1 MGPARSDSLREDI
14 PAWLAGAAAVCSL
27 VSIAAM
33 EILMGA
39 AVVALIVTRT
49 RWRIPRVWLPL
60 AVFAVLTLISLAA
73 SGQIR
78 EGLPQVK
85 KFFLYLML
93 FLVPS
98 AFRSVRQV
106 RMLAMG
112 WALAA
117 AASSAWALNQF
128 YNKYEDALD
137 AHRNFYRFYV
147 NDRITGF
154 MDHWMTFSNQMMM
167 ALLIVASIVFFSID
181 ARSSPTRQGGAP
193 STKKGTDHSVPAAT
207 LGSNPTRQRGDP
219 PGTGSHSGKSGLS
232 PFSSGGLVMAWL
244 MGAGAVILIALILN
258 ETRSVWLATAIGGS
272 YLIWFWR
279 RWLLILIPVVIAI
292 LALVNPFEIRDRI
305 LSPFRPHGNLDSS
318 AHRAELRRIGW
329 QMIKAHP
336 WVGVGPEQV
345 WRQARS
351 YMPPGVQ
358 TLEPPEYY
366 GHLEN
371 DYVQYAAE
379 RGVPAMLALMWMIG
393 WALLDFA
400 RGLLRLRD
408 ADLRNAGQR
417 DAERCDAGRQDI
429 DKRWVLHGA
438 VAVIVAVLVAG
449 WFSWNLNASTV
460 LGMFLAIIGCGY
472 VALMELWG
480 GSPDPRATP
489 WSRN

>member
-1 MGPARSDSLREDI
+1 
-14 PAWLAGAAAVCSL
+14 
-27 VSIAAM
+27 
-33 EILMGA
+33 MGA

-85 KFFLYLML
+85 KFFLYVML
-93 FLVPS
+93 FLIPS

-112 WALAA
+112 WAAAA

-137 AHRNFYRFYV
+137 AHHDFYRAYV
-147 NDRITGF
+147 TDRITGF

-167 ALLIVASIVFFSID
+167 ALLIVAAMVFFSSD
-181 ARSSPTRQGGAP
+181 RR
-193 STKKGTDHSVPAAT
+193 KRGTDHSVP
-207 LGSNPTRQRGDP
+207 RQGQ
-219 PGTGSHSGKSGLS
+219 SSLS
-232 PFSSGGLVMAWL
+232 AFSRWLGGLGMAWL
-244 MGAGAVILIALILN
+244 MGAGALISIALILN
-258 ETRSVWLATAIGGS
+258 ETRSVWLATAIGGA
-272 YLIWFWR
+272 YLMWFWR
-279 RWLLILIPVVIAI
+279 RWLLLLLPVVIAI
-292 LALVNPFEIRDRI
+292 LVLVNPFEIRDRI

-318 AHRAELRRIGW
+318 THRAELRRIGW

-345 WRQARS
+345 WRQAKS
-351 YMPPGVQ
+351 YMPPGMQ
-358 TLEPPEYY
+358 ALQPSEYY

-393 WALLDFA
+393 WALLDFV
-400 RGLLRLRD
+400 RGLIRLRPD
-408 ADLRNAGQR
+408 ADG
-417 DAERCDAGRQDI
+417 
-429 DKRWVLHGA
+429 KWVLHAA

-460 LGMFLAIIGCGY
+460 LGMFLAVIGCGY
-472 VALMELWG
+472 VALEDSWRTL
-480 GSPDPRATP
+480 
-489 WSRN
+489 

>member
-1 MGPARSDSLREDI
+1 MGPARSDSLRQDI
-14 PAWLAGAAAVCSL
+14 PAWLAGAAAVCPL
-27 VSIAAM
+27 ISIAAM
-33 EILMGA
+33 EIFMGA
-39 AVVALIVTRT
+39 AVVALLITRT

-60 AVFAVLTLISLAA
+60 AVFAILTLISLAA

-112 WALAA
+112 WAAAA
-117 AASSAWALNQF
+117 AASSVWALNQF
-128 YNKYEDALD
+128 YNKYEDAIE
-137 AHRNFYRFYV
+137 AHQDFYRAYA

-167 ALLIVASIVFFSID
+167 ALLIVAAIVFFSGK
-181 ARSSPTRQGGAP
+181 R
-193 STKKGTDHSVPAAT
+193 GTDHSVPLAISPN
-207 LGSNPTRQRGDP
+207 LKRSHRGQ
-219 PGTGSHSGKSGLS
+219 SGLS
-232 PFSSGGLVMAWL
+232 PFFGVASLT
-244 MGAGAVILIALILN
+244 GAGVLIFTALILN
-258 ETRSVWLATAIGGS
+258 ETRSVWLATAVGGA
-272 YLIWFWR
+272 YLMWFWR
-279 RWLLILIPVVIAI
+279 RWLLLLIPVVIAI
-292 LALVNPFEIRDRI
+292 AVLVNPFEIRDRI

-345 WRQARS
+345 WRQAKS
-351 YMPPGVQ
+351 YMPPGMQ
-358 TLEPPEYY
+358 ALQPSEYY

-371 DYVQYAAE
+371 DYIQYAAE

-393 WALLDFA
+393 WALLDFV
-400 RGLLRLRD
+400 RGLIRLR
-408 ADLRNAGQR
+408 R
-417 DAERCDAGRQDI
+417 DNVNNSDQT
-429 DKRWVLHGA
+429 WVLHGA

-460 LGMFLAIIGCGY
+460 LGMFLAVIGCGY
-472 VALMELWG
+472 VALREA
-480 GSPDPRATP
+480 DC
-489 WSRN
+489 

>member
-1 MGPARSDSLREDI
+1 MGPVRSDSLREDI

-33 EILMGA
+33 EIFMGA
-39 AVVALIVTRT
+39 AVIALIVTKT

-60 AVFAVLTLISLAA
+60 GVFVILTLISLAA

-112 WALAA
+112 WAAAA

-128 YNKYEDALD
+128 YNKYEDAVD
-137 AHRNFYRFYV
+137 AHRDFYRAYV

-167 ALLIVASIVFFSID
+167 ALLIVAAIVFFSSD
-181 ARSSPTRQGGAP
+181 R
-193 STKKGTDHSVPAAT
+193 
-207 LGSNPTRQRGDP
+207 SNPTRKG
-219 PGTGSHSGKSGLS
+219 GNSSSESGQSGLSPFSSPSFSS
-232 PFSSGGLVMAWL
+232 PFSSGGLVMVSL
-244 MGAGAVILIALILN
+244 MGAGALILIALILN
-258 ETRSVWLATAIGGS
+258 ETRSVWLATAVGGA
-272 YLIWFWR
+272 YLMWFWR
-279 RWLLILIPVVIAI
+279 RWLLLLLPVVIAI
-292 LALVNPFEIRDRI
+292 LVLANPFEIRDRI

-318 AHRAELRRIGW
+318 THRAELRGIGW

-345 WRQARS
+345 WRQAKS
-351 YMPPGVQ
+351 YMPPGMRALQ
-358 TLEPPEYY
+358 PYEYY

-400 RGLLRLRD
+400 RGLTRLR
-408 ADLRNAGQR
+408 R
-417 DAERCDAGRQDI
+417 DAGHNGDQ
-429 DKRWVLHGA
+429 KWVLHGA
-438 VAVIVAVLVAG
+438 IAVIVAVLVAG

-460 LGMFLAIIGCGY
+460 LGMFLAVIGCGY
-472 VALMELWG
+472 VALMEL
-480 GSPDPRATP
+480 DA
-489 WSRN
+489 

>member
-1 MGPARSDSLREDI
+1 MGPARSDSLRQDV
-14 PAWLAGAAAVCSL
+14 PAWLAGAAAVCPL
-27 VSIAAM
+27 ISIAAM
-33 EILMGA
+33 EIFMGA
-39 AVVALIVTRT
+39 AVIALFATRT

-60 AVFAVLTLISLAA
+60 AVFVILTLISLAA

-106 RMLAMG
+106 RILAMG
-112 WALAA
+112 WAVAA

-128 YNKYEDALD
+128 YNKYEDAID
-137 AHRNFYRFYV
+137 AHQNFYRAYA

-154 MDHWMTFSNQMMM
+154 MDHWMTFSNQMMI
-167 ALLIVASIVFFSID
+167 ALLVVAAIVFFSSS
-181 ARSSPTRQGGAP
+181 AHSSPTREVGG
-193 STKKGTDHSVPAAT
+193 
-207 LGSNPTRQRGDP
+207 P
-219 PGTGSHSGKSGLS
+219 PGTGSRSGRSGLS
-232 PFSSGGLVMAWL
+232 PFSSGGLGIACL
-244 MGAGAVILIALILN
+244 TGAGVLIFTALILN
-258 ETRSVWLATAIGGS
+258 ETRSVWLATAVGGA
-272 YLIWFWR
+272 YLMWFWR
-279 RWLLILIPVVIAI
+279 RWLLLLIPVMIAI
-292 LALVNPFEIRDRI
+292 AVLVNPFEIRDRI

-318 AHRAELRRIGW
+318 THRAELRRIGW

-345 WRQARS
+345 WRQAKS
-351 YMPPGVQ
+351 YMPPGMQ
-358 TLEPPEYY
+358 ALQPSEYY

-371 DYVQYAAE
+371 DYIQYAAE
-379 RGVPAMLALMWMIG
+379 RGVPAMLAVMWMIG
-393 WALLDFA
+393 WALLDFV
-400 RGLLRLRD
+400 RGLIRLR
-408 ADLRNAGQR
+408 RNNVNNSNQT
-417 DAERCDAGRQDI
+417 
-429 DKRWVLHGA
+429 WVLRGA

-460 LGMFLAIIGCGY
+460 LGMFLAVIGCGY

-489 WSRN
+489 GLPGRSRN